1 VLLAI
6 HRLVSRV
13 SCVSFTASLATM
25 SIKAWRYISKHQ
37 VRLVPCVEDMADRG
51 FVLWGDG
58 LQVDMRN
65 LALGIGCANYVV
77 FNPQLNQV
85 YMTNVIVPQ
94 LAVCQS
100 RICVLFVP
108 RSCVA
113 AVEILLFQRPAS
125 RL

>member
-1 VLLAI
+1 
-6 HRLVSRV
+6 
-13 SCVSFTASLATM
+13 M
-25 SIKAWRYISKHQ
+25 SIKAWRYLSKHQ
-37 VRLVPCVEDMADRG
+37 VRLVPCVEDIAARG

-58 LQVDMRN
+58 IQVDTRN
-65 LALGIGCANYVV
+65 GALGIGCANYVV
-77 FNPQLNQV
+77 FNPQLNPV
-85 YMTNVIVPQ
+85 YMELVMVHQ

-113 AVEILLFQRPAS
+113 AVEILLFQHPAS